1 MKDEMMAQATMR
13 KNKMKQFDKTRES
26 KMPLS
31 DLSQEQQDRAVGML
45 SKAQMLLDEQHDDVK
60 KMNQIVFY
68 SKVVTVRD
76 K

>member
-1 MKDEMMAQATMR
+1 M
-13 KNKMKQFDKTRES
+13 
-26 KMPLS
+26 
-31 DLSQEQQDRAVGML
+31 GML

-76 K
+76 RQLEESKILEREYMDE